1 MAARGAERRSVQ
13 SAFRSRFWHSEKVV
27 VLQALKNPILTI
39 KVCCKGM
46 ADKSNIFYSGAAH
59 GAERHRS
66 TFVET
71 GGGTRRGTPQN
82 SRPTTVETRGRARLC
97 ALFASTFFQTSV
109 GVSRCDARRRVSS
122 LSAGVSGFPIGPHMR
137 LPWVKARTR
146 WGLSGEARVTG
157 PSLRQDAPCY
167 TYLPHGGLAT
177 PKYLQQAC
185 T

>member
-1 MAARGAERRSVQ
+1 MAE
-13 SAFRSRFWHSEKVV
+13 
-27 VLQALKNPILTI
+27 
-39 KVCCKGM
+39 
-46 ADKSNIFYSGAAH
+46 KSNIFYCFFWSGAAH

-66 TFVET
+66 LPTFVET
-71 GGGTRRGTPQN
+71 SGGTRRGTPQN

-167 TYLPHGGLAT
+167 TYLPHGCLAT
-177 PKYLQQAC
+177 PKYLQQ
-185 T
+185 TRT